1 MNKLACFTV
10 VKPQGI
16 KGELK
21 AKILADGISN
31 VKNVKTLYDDNGN
44 EFKVKSVK
52 DAFGGFAFI
61 ALENVVTRNDSE
73 LFRGVTFYA
82 EKSQILKNEGD
93 YFIAD
98 LIGLKVIA
106 SGEVLGV
113 VNNVLQ
119 SNVDMFEID
128 LQTGKKAFFPFLK
141 SLNLNVD
148 LKNGVITVEK
158 SLLDGVVFYED

>member
-44 EFKVKSVK
+44 AYKVKSVK

-61 ALENVVTRNDSE
+61 SLENVVTRNDSE

-82 EKSQILKNEGD
+82 EKSEIAKREGD

-106 SGEVLGV
+106 SGEEFGTVLDV
-113 VNNVLQ
+113 IQ
-119 SNVDMFEID
+119 ANVDMFEIKLLD
-128 LQTGKKAFFPFLK
+128 GKKAFFPFLK
-141 SLNLNVD
+141 SLNLIVNVQE
-148 LKNGVITVEK
+148 GFISVEK
-158 SLLDGVVFYED
+158 SMLEGVVFYEN

>member
-10 VKPQGI
+10 VKPQGL

-44 EFKVKSVK
+44 AYKVKSVK

-61 ALENVVTRNDSE
+61 SLENVVTRNDSE

-82 EKSQILKNEGD
+82 EKSEIAFYPFDFRNVKTTSQGFRVEIEEYSNELIKKILSFAE
-93 YFIAD
+93 
-98 LIGLKVIA
+98 
-106 SGEVLGV
+106 
-113 VNNVLQ
+113 
-119 SNVDMFEID
+119 
-128 LQTGKKAFFPFLK
+128 
-141 SLNLNVD
+141 SLN
-148 LKNGVITVEK
+148 
-158 SLLDGVVFYED
+158 